1 MSKNSLFKHPI
12 GRSVDITLVNFHGLF
27 KLATERIN
35 SNPVHISLHAKNFF
49 SRSSCIRIANWTVQN
64 WPLLVI
70 SKRDD
75 AARPLDHKRTKISRE
90 GVGSLLKC

>member
-1 MSKNSLFKHPI
+1 MRVELIANESIIKSKEYKTFFKKEMSKNSLFKHPI

-49 SRSSCIRIANWTVQN
+49 SRSSCIRIAN
-64 WPLLVI
+64 
-70 SKRDD
+70 
-75 AARPLDHKRTKISRE
+75 
-90 GVGSLLKC
+90 

>member
-75 AARPLDHKRTKISRE
+75 AARALDP
-90 GVGSLLKC
+90 